1 MYDVAN
7 CSFPLAVVW
16 TVLPQ
21 NSSLEKPVQWELTS
35 EGSTFGLC
43 LVYSFVHLLFHCMK
57 RYTVCTVC
65 EDLQLSARKEWVFLF
80 FNISISL
87 YEIVF

>member
-57 RYTVCTVC
+57 GYTVCTVC
-65 EDLQLSARKEWVFLF
+65 EDLQLSARKEWVFF
-80 FNISISL
+80 F
-87 YEIVF
+87 F